1 MRRNQND
8 IDIFT
13 AAVDRLLTHGQ
24 PALEA
29 GAEPSLLDLAFR
41 LWQSAP
47 RAAIDPDFRA
57 RLRRRLLQR
66 WRPAQEMTARYAILT
81 TPIGTVYVAYRG
93 RIICEVGM
101 GTDDASFERRCF
113 ERLGV
118 CPQRDVEVPDWLA
131 TRILNHLT
139 GRRAFKDAVD
149 LGGLTPFQQ
158 RVLHK
163 VREIPR
169 GEVRTYAW
177 VAREIGF
184 PRAVRAVGS
193 ALGKNPLPLLIPC
206 HRVIRSA
213 GSLGEYAAGG
223 PERKQRLLTFE
234 GVDLGELTALMQ
246 RGLRFRGSR
255 NTHIFCFPTCYSRK
269 WAKDRHTVYFASAAE
284 ARRAGYRPCKLCRPA

>member
-8 IDIFT
+8 IDTFA
-13 AAVDRLLTHGQ
+13 AAVDRLLAHGQ

-29 GAEPSLLDLAFR
+29 GAEPSLLDLASR

-93 RIICEVGM
+93 RTVYAVGV
-101 GTDDASFERRCF
+101 GTDDETFEHRCLQRF
-113 ERLGV
+113 GI
-118 CPQRDVEVPDWLA
+118 CPQREAEAPAWLA
-131 TRILNHLT
+131 TRVHNHLA

-149 LGGLTPFQQ
+149 LPGLTPFQQ

-184 PRAVRAVGS
+184 PRAVRAVGA
-193 ALGKNPLPLLIPC
+193 ALKKNPLPLLIPC
-206 HRVIRSA
+206 HRVIHSA
-213 GSLGEYAAGG
+213 GGLGEYAAGG
-223 PERKQRLLTFE
+223 PECKQRLLTFE
-234 GVDLGELTALMQ
+234 GVDLAELTALMQ

>member
-1 MRRNQND
+1 MKRDQTN
-8 IDIFT
+8 IEAFA
-13 AAVDRLLTHGQ
+13 AAVDRMLVQGLPT
-24 PALEA
+24 LETD
-29 GAEPSLLDLAFR
+29 AEPSMLGLAFR
-41 LWQSAP
+41 LWQGAP
-47 RAAIDPDFRA
+47 RPSIDPGFRA
-57 RLRRRLLQR
+57 QLRRRLLQC
-66 WRPAQEMTARYAILT
+66 WRPAQAITARYAT
-81 TPIGTVYVAYRG
+81 VMTPIGEVYIAYHG
-93 RIICEVGM
+93 RIICGVGM

-118 CPQRDVEVPDWLA
+118 YPQRDAEAPAWLA
-131 TRILNHLT
+131 TRVHNHLT
-139 GRRAFKDAVD
+139 GRRAFKDGVD

-223 PERKQRLLTFE
+223 PERKHHLLTFE
-234 GVDLGELTALMQ
+234 GIDLAELTALMQ